1 MSSHPV
7 SGLRVFRGRWGLS
20 SNGCLRLAL
29 VSPVRGPSFSTEFAL
44 LPPSLFISLNQK
56 EVFVGVVGRETTAV
70 LETKEFCGAA
80 WPSKELK
87 ESNGIRTACRT
98 TTWGFYVPL
107 YSFAV
112 QLGNLERQLQSKL
125 NLSRCRNRAQNRAGA
140 GVHHACGQ
148 QSSPVCLVGY
158 PEVRMVEDVEHLG
171 AEVQR
176 LGLPQCELL
185 EEREIAAHEFRA
197 NQRRS
202 EEHTSELQ
210 SRLHLVCR
218 LLLEKKKKHV

>member
-1 MSSHPV
+1 MHEPDHQDY
-7 SGLRVFRGRWGLS
+7 LPPRVFAFDRCPPLAPAVKQSELISAQSFVLGTRNHTQPAERRLGDSMSRSTRSPCDWGS
-20 SNGCLRLAL
+20 
-29 VSPVRGPSFSTEFAL
+29 
-44 LPPSLFISLNQK
+44 
-56 EVFVGVVGRETTAV
+56 
-70 LETKEFCGAA
+70 
-80 WPSKELK
+80 
-87 ESNGIRTACRT
+87 
-98 TTWGFYVPL
+98 
-107 YSFAV
+107 
-112 QLGNLERQLQSKL
+112 LERQLQSKL
-125 NLSRCRNRAQNRAGA
+125 NLSRCRHRAQNSAGA
-140 GVHHACGQ
+140 RVHHACGQ